1 MTNHINAV
9 AFSIFVVLFAVVTLV
24 GFAAAR
30 WRRAEN
36 LLHLNEWGLG
46 GRSFGTFITW
56 FLLGGDLYTAYTFIA
71 VPALIFGV
79 GSAGFFAVPYTIIVF
94 PIIFVFLPRLWS
106 VSRVH
111 GYITPADF
119 VRGRYGSRGL
129 SLAVALTG
137 ILATMPYIA
146 LQLVGIQ
153 VVLDVMGLG
162 GGTSTNTFVKDLPL
176 FIAFVLLAAYTYVS
190 GLRAPALI
198 AFIKDTLIYVVV
210 IVAVVYIP

>member
-1 MTNHINAV
+1 M
-9 AFSIFVVLFAVVTLV
+9 
-24 GFAAAR
+24 
-30 WRRAEN
+30 
-36 LLHLNEWGLG
+36 
-46 GRSFGTFITW
+46 
-56 FLLGGDLYTAYTFIA
+56 
-71 VPALIFGV
+71 
-79 GSAGFFAVPYTIIVF
+79 
-94 PIIFVFLPRLWS
+94 
-106 VSRVH
+106 
-111 GYITPADF
+111 
-119 VRGRYGSRGL
+119 
-129 SLAVALTG
+129 AVALTG

-210 IVAVVYIP
+210 IVAVVYIPLKLGGGGPIFNLPNTPPQTPKPPTRTTL